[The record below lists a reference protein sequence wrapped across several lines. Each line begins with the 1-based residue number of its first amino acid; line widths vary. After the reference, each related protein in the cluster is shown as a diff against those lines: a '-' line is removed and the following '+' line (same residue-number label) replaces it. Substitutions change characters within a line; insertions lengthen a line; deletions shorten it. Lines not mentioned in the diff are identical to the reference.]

1 MIPIHNHHAIS
12 AETTALYEGFLHQG
26 LKSNNKSLKLSL

>member
-1 MIPIHNHHAIS
+1 MIPIHNHHDIS
-12 AETTALYEGFLHQG
+12 ADTIALYEIFLHQG